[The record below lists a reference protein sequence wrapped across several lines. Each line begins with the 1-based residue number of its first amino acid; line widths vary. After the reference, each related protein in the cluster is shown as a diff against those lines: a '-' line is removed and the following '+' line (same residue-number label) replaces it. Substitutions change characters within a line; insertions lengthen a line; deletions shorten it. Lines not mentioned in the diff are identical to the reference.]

1 MLDFHGINVGVRG
14 RRSLLPTRCVPT
26 PTRGRAAVAAC
37 SSFSPFIFTSSRPSW
52 PTDAHQ
58 LSFPP
63 LRTSASVICMDASSD
78 WLKQGMVQEDSGTNS
93 SSPSSELI
101 SCSRPPVMDKRLR
114 PQHDQA
120 LKCPRCDS
128 THTKFCYY
136 NNYSLSQPRY
146 FCKTCRRYWT
156 KGGTLRNVPVGGGCR
171 KNKRPNAKK
180 TADLFHPS
188 ASPFQDATLHALHQ
202 SFPLVQLSQLEPLTY
217 IPRNA
222 DFTECKYN
230 LMLDNTMD
238 GLDLMDAKFGA
249 MFPRSHLPLGGGIAG
264 LGEASNG
271 FTSAGFHGSNACGFS
286 IDGNHAAFMEACQK
300 LALPLEGHEEANAVD
315 VKPGDRILSME
326 WQDQCC
332 ADAGREAMGCS
343 DGLASWSGMMNGH
356 GSSATM

>member
-1 MLDFHGINVGVRG
+1 MVRRRCLTSMGLMLVFVVVGLCFRQDVSPLPQGGERQW
-14 RRSLLPTRCVPT
+14 LL
-26 PTRGRAAVAAC
+26 AHL
-37 SSFSPFIFTSSRPSW
+37 FLPSYSHPHDLSC

-63 LRTSASVICMDASSD
+63 LRTSASV
-78 WLKQGMVQEDSGTNS
+78 QGMVQEDSGTNS

-120 LKCPRCDS
+120 LKCPRSEVLLQDVQEV
-128 THTKFCYY
+128 
-136 NNYSLSQPRY
+136 L
-146 FCKTCRRYWT
+146 T

-249 MFPRSHLPLGGGIAG
+249 MFPRSHLPWA
-264 LGEASNG
+264 EA
-271 FTSAGFHGSNACGFS
+271 
-286 IDGNHAAFMEACQK
+286 
-300 LALPLEGHEEANAVD
+300 
-315 VKPGDRILSME
+315 
-326 WQDQCC
+326 
-332 ADAGREAMGCS
+332 
-343 DGLASWSGMMNGH
+343 
-356 GSSATM
+356 

>member
-1 MLDFHGINVGVRG
+1 M
-14 RRSLLPTRCVPT
+14 ST
-26 PTRGRAAVAAC
+26 P
-37 SSFSPFIFTSSRPSW
+37 PM
-52 PTDAHQ
+52 Q
-58 LSFPP
+58 
-63 LRTSASVICMDASSD
+63 ICMDASSD
-78 WLKQGMVQEDSGTNS
+78 WLKASHRFEISGMVQEDSGTNS

-180 TADLFHPS
+180 TADLFHPT
-188 ASPFQDATLHALHQ
+188 ASPFQDATLQALHQ
-202 SFPLVQLSQLEPLTY
+202 SFPLVQLSHLESLTY
-217 IPRNA
+217 TPRNI

-238 GLDLMDAKFGA
+238 GLDLMDTKFGA

-264 LGEASNG
+264 LGEASHG

-286 IDGNHAAFMEACQK
+286 IDGNHAAFMETCQK
-300 LALPLEGHEEANAVD
+300 LALPLEEREEANAVD
-315 VKPGDRILSME
+315 VKPSDRILSME

-343 DGLASWSGMMNGH
+343 DGLGSWSGMMNGH